1 MTAMLARA
9 QAPPILFLP
18 EIISS
23 RSLSL
28 ALSLSISLSA
38 STAYL
43 RTPGCLLLESSSP
56 RSREWKYFPVQRH
69 FCHISLRGNLREVL
83 RSGAKAKAKAFGG
96 GALDQ
101 PVQVMTF
108 RACSSSAAG
117 PSRVVAL
124 GGRGK
129 RHGAVHAGLPTRG
142 TKWARGYGLKSCRKV
157 VSNGPV
163 GFADPRRCTCL
174 LRHHH

>member
-43 RTPGCLLLESSSP
+43 RTPGCLLLVPESSSP
-56 RSREWKYFPVQRH
+56 RSREWKYFPLQRH

-83 RSGAKAKAKAFGG
+83 RSWGQGQGQGLRWWGARPTCTSHDVQGVFLLGCRTLESRRARWEGETARSRTRRATYEGNEVGARLRIEKLPQGG
-96 GALDQ
+96 E
-101 PVQVMTF
+101 
-108 RACSSSAAG
+108 
-117 PSRVVAL
+117 
-124 GGRGK
+124 
-129 RHGAVHAGLPTRG
+129 
-142 TKWARGYGLKSCRKV
+142 
-157 VSNGPV
+157 
-163 GFADPRRCTCL
+163 
-174 LRHHH
+174 

>member
-43 RTPGCLLLESSSP
+43 RTPGSREFLSEI
-56 RSREWKYFPVQRH
+56 SREWKYFPLQRH
-69 FCHISLRGNLREVL
+69 FCHFCQVTWGGAV
-83 RSGAKAKAKAFGG
+83 GAKAFKSKGG

-157 VSNGPV
+157 VSNGPC
-163 GFADPRRCTCL
+163 GFADPRRCTCF
-174 LRHHH
+174 LRNHH